1 MPDSEVKRSAALTN
15 ILGDEKGGRGHS
27 SAGAGEQAFSLRTD
41 FRDGRRKRGMS
52 WSHYSDYEWL
62 DWGDHETLEVLFG
75 EKILTVQGHNL
86 KVLYRLIDEGKLK
99 AFEEELN
106 ARVKQL
112 RDNPPEN
119 EALVTSI
126 EIYPDFEQL
135 KQQIRGEENVQTRF
149 TRRMER

>member
-1 MPDSEVKRSAALTN
+1 M
-15 ILGDEKGGRGHS
+15 
-27 SAGAGEQAFSLRTD
+27 
-41 FRDGRRKRGMS
+41 
-52 WSHYSDYEWL
+52 
-62 DWGDHETLEVLFG
+62 LFG

-99 AFEEELN
+99 SFEEELN
-106 ARVKQL
+106 ARVIQL

-135 KQQIRGEENVQTRF
+135 KQQIRGEDNDQARF
-149 TRRMER
+149 TRRINR